1 MLQCVLDWF
10 KKDSSDQTTDTN
22 SPQRAA
28 AALLLEVAFSD
39 EEFSEQERK
48 ALPDLLSKHTS
59 LTIQECLEVISI
71 AEQDVDTA
79 TSLHQFTRYLNEQFA
94 LEEKI
99 NLVTTLWLVAL
110 SDDKIDKYED
120 HMIRKIADLL
130 HLRHSEFM
138 QCKLQAV
145 QQHG

>member
-10 KKDSSDQTTDTN
+10 KKDSSEQTTDSN

-28 AALLLEVAFSD
+28 AALLLEVAYSD

-48 ALPDLLSKHTS
+48 ALPALLSKHTN
-59 LTIQECLEVISI
+59 LTTQECLEVISI

-79 TSLHQFTRYLNEQFA
+79 TSLHQFTHYLNEKFNLQ
-94 LEEKI
+94 EKI
-99 NLVTTLWLVAL
+99 NLVITLWLVAL

-138 QCKLQAV
+138 QCKFKAV
-145 QQHG
+145 EQHG